1 MNFDKKNKIYKT
13 VMLVIVTALIT
24 FLVTSIG
31 MYNYITKTDSGITK
45 IVTSSEPTK
54 LDTKIQVIRKYLENY
69 YLGDIASDDE
79 LIESAIKGY
88 VDGLGDNYTEY
99 LTKAEYEELMI
110 DVNGNYVGIGVYIT
124 QDRYENIVILLPI
137 EGSPAEEAGLKTGDI
152 INKINGE
159 ECVGKDLTLIANKIK
174 GEEGTTVEL
183 EILRENETFT
193 KTIERRTV
201 QVNKMKSE
209 MLENNIGYIQLI
221 SFAGNCHE
229 EFEEK
234 VDDLV
239 KKGAKSLIIDVRDNG
254 GGIVDEATAITEL
267 FLPKDKTIMIEETK
281 NDGEKITKSE
291 KDAKYNLKVV
301 ILANENSAS
310 ASEIFVGA
318 LKDNGIAKIV
328 GTKTYGKGVMQ
339 EVVKLSTGG
348 ALKVTIEE
356 FKTPNG
362 DTINK
367 KGIEPDIEIEDD
379 SKTETDEQLQRAIEE
394 CKK

>member
-1 MNFDKKNKIYKT
+1 MDFEKKNKVYKT
-13 VMLVIVTALIT
+13 IMLVIVTALIT

-31 MYNYITKTDSGITK
+31 MYNYVTKTDSGITK

-54 LDTKIQVIRKYLENY
+54 LDTKIQVIKKYLENY

-79 LIESAIKGY
+79 LIEAAIKGY
-88 VDGLGDNYTEY
+88 VEGLGDNYTEY
-99 LTKAEYEELMI
+99 LTKDEYEELMVS
-110 DVNGNYVGIGVYIT
+110 VNGNYVGIGIYMT
-124 QDRYENIVILLPI
+124 QDRYENVVVLLPI

-159 ECVGKDLTLIANKIK
+159 ECVGKDLTLIANQIK
-174 GEEGTTVEL
+174 GEEGTTLEL

-201 QVNKMKSE
+201 QVNQMKSE
-209 MLENNIGYIQLI
+209 ILENNIGYIKLV
-221 SFAGNCHE
+221 SFDENCHE

-234 VDDLV
+234 VDDLIN
-239 KKGAKSLIIDVRDNG
+239 KGAKSLIIDVRDNG
-254 GGIVDEATAITEL
+254 GGIVDEARAITEL
-267 FLPKDKTIMIEETK
+267 FVPKDKTIMIEETK

-291 KDAKYNLKVV
+291 KDAKYNLKIA

-379 SKTETDEQLQRAIEE
+379 SKTEVDEQLQRAIEE

>member
-1 MNFDKKNKIYKT
+1 MDFEKKNKVYKT
-13 VMLVIVTALIT
+13 IMLVIVTALIT

-31 MYNYITKTDSGITK
+31 MYNYVTKTDSGITK

-54 LDTKIQVIRKYLENY
+54 LDTKIQVIKKYLENY

-79 LIESAIKGY
+79 LIEAAIKGY
-88 VDGLGDNYTEY
+88 VEGLGDNYTEY
-99 LTKAEYEELMI
+99 LTKDEYEELMVS
-110 DVNGNYVGIGVYIT
+110 VNGNYVGIGIYMT
-124 QDRYENIVILLPI
+124 QDRYENVVVLLPI

-159 ECVGKDLTLIANKIK
+159 ECVGKDLTLIANQIK
-174 GEEGTTVEL
+174 GEEGTTLEL

-201 QVNKMKSE
+201 QVNQMKSE
-209 MLENNIGYIQLI
+209 ILENNIGYIKLV
-221 SFAGNCHE
+221 SFDENCHE

-234 VDDLV
+234 VDDLIN
-239 KKGAKSLIIDVRDNG
+239 KGAKSLIIDVRDNG
-254 GGIVDEATAITEL
+254 GGIVDEARAITEL
-267 FLPKDKTIMIEETK
+267 FVPKDKTIMIEETK

-291 KDAKYNLKVV
+291 KDAKYNLKIV

-379 SKTETDEQLQRAIEE
+379 SKTEVDEQLQKAIEE